1 MGIALPVQLGLPKW
15 AGVVV
20 QWLVGD
26 FFIHYV
32 GQPECL
38 ENHVRPIG

>member
-1 MGIALPVQLGLPKW
+1 MRGVLPVQLGLLEW
-15 AGVVV
+15 TGVVV

-26 FFIHYV
+26 FFMHYV

-38 ENHVRPIG
+38 KNQL

>member
-1 MGIALPVQLGLPKW
+1 MGVVLPVQLGLPEW

-26 FFIHYV
+26 FFMHYV
-32 GQPECL
+32 GQPEYL
-38 ENHVRPIG
+38 ENHV